1 MVAHTVTAGPGRTD
15 RALDTARPFPALR
28 ASGSGS
34 ARPLQGGQRTAEPR
48 RASALLGMLVQPVQ
62 GRGVPRPSPCG
73 AAAPRDVYRP
83 PRRSQ
88 RHRDQRPTRGLPA
101 LPGRRGRQRL
111 TPTAWAGRPPVANG
125 CPTGDAPPTPVG
137 ARRCRAR
144 PRHRRGKHGGF
155 QPWALTIP
163 VTRSPPR
170 PPWIP
175 GSPGPAGQAAPDPE
189 VMEYRVLDDRCGVG
203 VQRRGTSSGRG
214 GRYGVSPVGARRGAP
229 CGAVD
234 PRGMHLTGRER
245 KTGAVLVGHLA
256 GLLGAAAFPSAR
268 APAWG
273 CCARSTGWQT
283 AILAQC

>member
-1 MVAHTVTAGPGRTD
+1 MVGHA
-15 RALDTARPFPALR
+15 
-28 ASGSGS
+28 
-34 ARPLQGGQRTAEPR
+34 
-48 RASALLGMLVQPVQ
+48 QP
-62 GRGVPRPSPCG
+62 S
-73 AAAPRDVYRP
+73 
-83 PRRSQ
+83 
-88 RHRDQRPTRGLPA
+88 
-101 LPGRRGRQRL
+101 PGRRVGQRL
-111 TPTAWAGRPPVANG
+111 SPTQGNGSAEPWQVSGYRRWTAQPVPGRCAASPDHPTGAATWAAIILTAMSLGTVGIRPRRTPIPGPSGRRVGRRLSPTTWAGRPPVANG

-144 PRHRRGKHGGF
+144 PRHRRGKHGGT

-163 VTRSPPR
+163 VRRSPPR

-189 VMEYRVLDDRCGVG
+189 VMGYRVLDDRCGVG
-203 VQRRGTSSGRG
+203 AQRRGTSSGRG
-214 GRYGVSPVGARRGAP
+214 VRYGVSPVGARRGAP

-245 KTGAVLVGHLA
+245 RTGAVLVGHLA
-256 GLLGAAAFPSAR
+256 GLLGAPAASSAR

-283 AILAQC
+283 AIVAQC

>member
-1 MVAHTVTAGPGRTD
+1 MSLGTVGIRPRRTPIPGPPGPAGQAAPDPYKADGR
-15 RALDTARPFPALR
+15 
-28 ASGSGS
+28 
-34 ARPLQGGQRTAEPR
+34 QRTAEPR
-48 RASALLGMLVQPVQ
+48 RAWALLGMLAQPVQ

-101 LPGRRGRQRL
+101 LPGRWGRQR
-111 TPTAWAGRPPVANG
+111 
-125 CPTGDAPPTPVG
+125 PTPRWWG
-137 ARRCRAR
+137 
-144 PRHRRGKHGGF
+144 
-155 QPWALTIP
+155 
-163 VTRSPPR
+163 
-170 PPWIP
+170 
-175 GSPGPAGQAAPDPE
+175 
-189 VMEYRVLDDRCGVG
+189 YRLLDDRCGVG

-245 KTGAVLVGHLA
+245 RTGAVLVGHLA
-256 GLLGAAAFPSAR
+256 GLLGAPAAPSAR

-273 CCARSTGWQT
+273 CCSRSTGWQT
-283 AILAQC
+283 AIVAQC